1 MTVEKKLADALRII
15 AAHEVAGPL
24 TQNDNNVSLSDLPFY
39 VAGKAH
45 AELAILHN
53 IARNALDAYEA
64 RPAVT
69 GQPRFFIDH
78 GQIHDRVTG
87 KHITT
92 DEDTVF
98 CDGINHCLALL
109 NELARRPDGFML
121 ATHCFECDTELH
133 GPYCPKCA
141 ALPPQGDGLAE
152 LRAQIEALES
162 RQRVLREA
170 LDATVALDDLLERR
184 RTRENPEVRRIRMP
198 DDSLAEGP
206 VVDMFYAVLDSV
218 KAAADRA
225 RRALAGDAG

>member
-24 TQNDNNVSLSDLPFY
+24 TQDDNNVSLSDLPFY

-141 ALPPQGDGLAE
+141 ALPPQGDGWQDIASAPRDGTLCLFFAPGRNKAKYIERAKRQMTVVDAFSPQWVNGKYQLPENPYTHWRPLPAPPAAE
-152 LRAQIEALES
+152 L
-162 RQRVLREA
+162 
-170 LDATVALDDLLERR
+170 ER
-184 RTRENPEVRRIRMP
+184 TKGET
-198 DDSLAEGP
+198 
-206 VVDMFYAVLDSV
+206 
-218 KAAADRA
+218 
-225 RRALAGDAG
+225 